1 MNKGEKIFFGLIAV
15 IIVIVL
21 GALIFW
27 GLGNLVIW
35 VFKIDYVWTI
45 WHGLVAEFVF
55 ILLKDIFSRKEE

>member
-1 MNKGEKIFFGLIAV
+1 MNKGEKIFFGLVAV

-27 GLGNLVIW
+27 GLGNLAIW

-55 ILLKDIFSRKEE
+55 ILLKDIFSKKDE